1 MSNRD
6 IEIPLKYRIR
16 ESILNENA
24 PAIFFLH
31 GYGSNMEDLFSLSQ
45 FFSDEWAIISFQA
58 SESIGFGGYAW
69 AELDFSNL
77 ACAVYI
83 HSSYSFPRRA
93 APVSYTHLTLPTK
106 A

>member
-6 IEIPLKYRIR
+6 IEIPLKYRMR
-16 ESILNENA
+16 GSILNENA

-58 SESIGFGGYAW
+58 SVSIGFGGYAW

-77 ACAVYI
+77 
-83 HSSYSFPRRA
+83 RE
-93 APVSYTHLTLPTK
+93 LPNP
-106 A
+106 

>member
-1 MSNRD
+1 M
-6 IEIPLKYRIR
+6 R

-31 GYGSNMEDLFSLSQ
+31 GYGSNMEDLFSLGQ

-69 AELDFSNL
+69 AELDFNNL
-77 ACAVYI
+77 GN
-83 HSSYSFPRRA
+83 FLNQNKK
-93 APVSYTHLTLPTK
+93 LTV
-106 A
+106 

>member
-1 MSNRD
+1 MSNRG
-6 IEIPLKYRIR
+6 IEIPLKYRMR

-69 AELDFSNL
+69 ARLDFSNL
-77 ACAVYI
+77 RELPKPEQKVDSI
-83 HSSYSFPRRA
+83 HNIHNSIFTEFSHCP
-93 APVSYTHLTLPTK
+93 
-106 A
+106 